1 MIKIGKKMISIP
13 MILFMYLLIYNPPI
27 LSQLFTSN
35 SAWLVMIPSG
45 VYLLLNWKELKAF
58 VKLRTVIWTEVFLG
72 VVFAYLLVLSKLN
85 GNPFSQ
91 HGFFA
96 YWMAADIPFALVCW
110 VALRK
115 RGLGVSELLDHILW
129 TGLLMAATV
138 IAAFLIPAVKEFF
151 TEKTIAY
158 GSSKM
163 IAVKL
168 SAYRNFG
175 LAANLT
181 STAAYVQ
188 AILACV
194 AFWRGVRGKH
204 LWLIAFPVLA
214 FSANINAR
222 VSVYL
227 LAAGMAAV
235 GIALLFTKDW
245 KRILAYIGITLGF
258 AAAAYFGLGLV
269 RFVNPMTHEWLTRG
283 LEQVSTFVAGEE
295 TGYSDGYFGEIA
307 WMLSPDHFPKGLKLI
322 FGAGTEIIGGVVE
335 EKYGTAS
342 DIGFMNDL
350 WRGGLVYCVAMYGTY
365 LLTLW
370 RMMRSKA
377 VRRETGIFWAVLWLF
392 VFGIVNFKGMFLIH
406 SDLTVVFILLAA
418 GLVWGRYDSGDPV
431 PDVRESFKPLPG
443 IQKE

>member
-13 MILFMYLLIYNPPI
+13 MILFMYMLIYNPPI
-27 LSQLFTSN
+27 LAPLFTFN
-35 SAWLVMIPSG
+35 SAWLVMIPSTA
-45 VYLLLNWKELKAF
+45 YLLLNRKELKTS
-58 VKLRTVIWTEVFLG
+58 VNLRAVVWTEITLG

-85 GNPFSQ
+85 DNPFSQ
-91 HGFFA
+91 HGFFV
-96 YWMAADIPFALVCW
+96 YWMAADIPFALACRI
-110 VALRK
+110 ALQK
-115 RGLGVSELLDHILW
+115 RGLGVSELLDHIIW

-151 TEKTIAY
+151 AEKTIAY
-158 GSSKM
+158 GVSKM
-163 IAVKL
+163 ITVKL

-175 LAANLT
+175 FAANLT

-188 AILACV
+188 AVIACI
-194 AFWRGVRGKH
+194 ALWRGVRGKSS
-204 LWLIAFPVLA
+204 WLIAFPVLA

-227 LAAGMAAV
+227 IAAGMAAI
-235 GIALLFTKDW
+235 GIAMLFTKDW
-245 KRILAYIGITLGF
+245 KRFLTYVGVALGF
-258 AAAAYFGLGLV
+258 AAIAYFGLGIV

-295 TGYSDGYFGEIA
+295 AAYSDGYFGELA
-307 WMLSPDHFPKGLKLI
+307 WMLSPDHFPKGVKLV

-342 DIGFMNDL
+342 DVGFMNDL
-350 WRGGLVYCVAMYGTY
+350 WRGGLVYCAVMYGMY
-365 LLTLW
+365 LLALW
-370 RMMRSKA
+370 RIMHSK
-377 VRRETGIFWAVLWLF
+377 VIRRETGIFLAVLWLF

-406 SDLTVVFILLAA
+406 SDLTVVFILLVA
-418 GLVWGRYDSGDPV
+418 GLIWNRYDSGDLI
-431 PDVRESFKPLPG
+431 PDVPESVRPLTA

>member
-27 LSQLFTSN
+27 LSPLFTSN
-35 SAWLVMIPSG
+35 SAWLVMIPSV

-58 VKLRTVIWTEVFLG
+58 VKLWTVIWTEVFLG

-158 GSSKM
+158 GLSKM

-188 AILACV
+188 AMLAC
-194 AFWRGVRGKH
+194 
-204 LWLIAFPVLA
+204 IA
-214 FSANINAR
+214 
-222 VSVYL
+222 
-227 LAAGMAAV
+227 
-235 GIALLFTKDW
+235 
-245 KRILAYIGITLGF
+245 
-258 AAAAYFGLGLV
+258 
-269 RFVNPMTHEWLTRG
+269 
-283 LEQVSTFVAGEE
+283 
-295 TGYSDGYFGEIA
+295 
-307 WMLSPDHFPKGLKLI
+307 
-322 FGAGTEIIGGVVE
+322 
-335 EKYGTAS
+335 
-342 DIGFMNDL
+342 L
-350 WRGGLVYCVAMYGTY
+350 WRGIRG
-365 LLTLW
+365 
-370 RMMRSKA
+370 
-377 VRRETGIFWAVLWLF
+377 
-392 VFGIVNFKGMFLIH
+392 
-406 SDLTVVFILLAA
+406 
-418 GLVWGRYDSGDPV
+418 
-431 PDVRESFKPLPG
+431 KPLDIHPG
-443 IQKE
+443 S

>member
-27 LSQLFTSN
+27 LSPLFTSN
-35 SAWLVMIPSG
+35 SAWLVMIPSV

-58 VKLRTVIWTEVFLG
+58 VKLWTVIWTEVFLG

-235 GIALLFTKDW
+235 GIALLFTKGW
-245 KRILAYIGITLGF
+245 KRILA
-258 AAAAYFGLGLV
+258 
-269 RFVNPMTHEWLTRG
+269 
-283 LEQVSTFVAGEE
+283 
-295 TGYSDGYFGEIA
+295 
-307 WMLSPDHFPKGLKLI
+307 
-322 FGAGTEIIGGVVE
+322 
-335 EKYGTAS
+335 
-342 DIGFMNDL
+342 
-350 WRGGLVYCVAMYGTY
+350 
-365 LLTLW
+365 
-370 RMMRSKA
+370 
-377 VRRETGIFWAVLWLF
+377 
-392 VFGIVNFKGMFLIH
+392 
-406 SDLTVVFILLAA
+406 
-418 GLVWGRYDSGDPV
+418 
-431 PDVRESFKPLPG
+431 
-443 IQKE
+443 

>member
-1 MIKIGKKMISIP
+1 
-13 MILFMYLLIYNPPI
+13 
-27 LSQLFTSN
+27 
-35 SAWLVMIPSG
+35 
-45 VYLLLNWKELKAF
+45 
-58 VKLRTVIWTEVFLG
+58 
-72 VVFAYLLVLSKLN
+72 
-85 GNPFSQ
+85 
-91 HGFFA
+91 
-96 YWMAADIPFALVCW
+96 
-110 VALRK
+110 
-115 RGLGVSELLDHILW
+115 
-129 TGLLMAATV
+129 
-138 IAAFLIPAVKEFF
+138 
-151 TEKTIAY
+151 
-158 GSSKM
+158 M

-245 KRILAYIGITLGF
+245 KRILAYIGIALGF

-431 PDVRESFKPLPG
+431 PDVPESFRHLTA